1 MVRGEVRAPRA
12 WLHRQHTLEVGR
24 SQDAPD
30 HGLVQRCRSLVARH
44 GVPQCPVSD
53 LRQALAAL
61 GAARSDDGTA
71 ATGLHADEKTVR
83 AGAACLGRLV
93 GALHGHFLQGFLG
106 PQRWAQVAPARA
118 GYRMRYAGWW
128 MRVMGLRCDLVAT
141 LAAPCGAGQSVQGK
155 FCQRA
160 PARRGNPLLEQ
171 KAPLRSNTC
180 TTNRGLAGGLTG
192 AGALWITMVGGP
204 RQAYNAT
211 ALRTT
216 CPQ

>member
-71 ATGLHADEKTVR
+71 AAGLHADEKTVR

-93 GALHGHFLQGFLG
+93 GALHGHFLQGFFGAATLG
-106 PQRWAQVAPARA
+106 VGRTGGGRMPDA
-118 GYRMRYAGWW
+118 GCG

-192 AGALWITMVGGP
+192 AAVLWITMVGGP